1 MMRKTGFVFATAI
14 LMAMPLSAQER
25 MGRDADVAIEG
36 GGVLAEGWNAR
47 TDRGQNFDNVKFT
60 DDHGT
65 LEISVGP
72 AIVAYR
78 DEFMASGDY
87 TVSAT
92 IEQLSSKGHG
102 HGTGLIVG
110 GDDILGPEQVYTY
123 FLVRGDGSYIIK
135 TRTGSE
141 TAEVMPWTE
150 HESIDADELG
160 TTSND
165 MSIQVMGADM
175 IFSINGSEVH
185 RAPKADLYHEGI
197 YGIRLNHNLEM
208 RISGLKATH

>member
-1 MMRKTGFVFATAI
+1 MMRNTGLLFALAL
-14 LMAMPLSAQER
+14 LMAMPLSAQEQ
-25 MGRDADVAIEG
+25 MDADRAIEG
-36 GGVLAEGWNAR
+36 GGVLAEGWMAR
-47 TDRGQNFDNVKFT
+47 TDRGQNFDDVRFT

-78 DEFMASGDY
+78 DEFMASGNY

-92 IEQLSSKGHG
+92 IQQLSSKGHA

-110 GDDILGPEQVYTY
+110 GNDILGPDQVYTY
-123 FLVRGDGSYIIK
+123 FLVRGDGFYIIK
-135 TRTGSE
+135 TRTGDS

-150 HESIDADELG
+150 HESVDADELG

-165 MSIQVMGADM
+165 LAIQVTSSDM
-175 IFSINGSEVH
+175 IFLINGQEVH
-185 RAPKADLYHEGI
+185 RAAKADLYHDGV

-208 RISGLKATH
+208 KISGLKMTH